1 MPIEPSEPPKPARS
15 SLRDLATKPVAI
27 APAEHASHPYDAK
40 SHAKARF
47 LTYPD
52 DFAELEL
59 PATAAHPISVLVFLG
74 LPHGARPFQGD
85 DDDDELDSKG
95 SPARR
100 AWALERSRSL
110 FCKLQV
116 QPGERFMWPKTMV
129 SALVNLNND
138 GQVVGGLAPSIRA
151 PGESLEMHPS
161 LEVESAD
168 TPFAVPGPQQ
178 SNGATAK

>member
-15 SLRDLATKPVAI
+15 GLRALATKPAAT
-27 APAEHASHPYDAK
+27 APVEHASHDYEERAHAK
-40 SHAKARF
+40 SRF

-52 DFAELEL
+52 DFTELEL

-85 DDDDELDSKG
+85 EDDDEIDTKG

-116 QPGERFMWPKTMV
+116 RPGARFLWPTHMV
-129 SALVNLNND
+129 AALVNLNKD

-151 PGESLEMHPS
+151 PGEPLEMHPS
-161 LEVESAD
+161 LEVESTN
-168 TPFAVPGPQQ
+168 TPFAVPSAQQ
-178 SNGATAK
+178 SNGAAAK